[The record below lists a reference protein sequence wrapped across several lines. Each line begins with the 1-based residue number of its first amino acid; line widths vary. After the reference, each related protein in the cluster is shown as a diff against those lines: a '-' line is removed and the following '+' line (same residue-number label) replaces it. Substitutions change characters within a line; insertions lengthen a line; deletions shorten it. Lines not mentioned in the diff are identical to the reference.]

1 MKYFVAL
8 AGQTFAV
15 EVDGARLVVDGVE
28 RLAELRAL
36 PGSPVRQLLLDGRS
50 EALTIR
56 REGRGIWEVGARG
69 DRWLAE
75 AVDERTRHLRS
86 LTGAGGVPG
95 RAARLLAPMP
105 GLVLRVEV
113 EPGQR
118 VEAGTGLIVLE
129 AMKME
134 NELRA
139 AAVAVVKAVAVVPG
153 QAVEKGQ
160 VLVEFEDEA

>member
-8 AGQTFAV
+8 AGRTFVV
-15 EVDGARLVVDGVE
+15 EVDGAHLVLDGVE
-28 RLAELRAL
+28 RRAELRVL
-36 PGSPVRQLLLDGRS
+36 PGAPVRQLVLDGRAV
-50 EALTIR
+50 ELTLR
-56 REGRGIWEVGARG
+56 REGRGVWEVGARG

-86 LTGAGGVPG
+86 LTGAGGVRG
-95 RAARLLAPMP
+95 RTARLIAPMP

-118 VEAGTGLIVLE
+118 IEAGMGLIVLE

-139 AAVAVVKAVAVVPG
+139 ATAALVKAVVVAPG